1 MSRDDE
7 ELEEGNGASGSPLK
21 WLLLVLVTVVAGFFG
36 LKLLF
41 GLLKT
46 VLVLAAV
53 GGVGYLGYRLVT
65 NKLLPDD
72 SEASKTRE
80 EPKLLEAEE
89 TTAPS
94 STLTPRPKA
103 RAEDQDEALAALKEA
118 MRELDDL
125 KKLRDE

>member
-7 ELEEGNGASGSPLK
+7 ERKEGNGDSGSPLK
-21 WLLLVLVTVVAGFFG
+21 WLLLVIVTVIAGFFG

-65 NKLLPDD
+65 GKLLTTDAKD
-72 SEASKTRE
+72 TEERE

-89 TTAPS
+89 PPP
-94 STLTPRPKA
+94 STLQPRPRA

-118 MRELDDL
+118 MQELDDL

>member
-7 ELEEGNGASGSPLK
+7 ELGEGNGASGSPLK
-21 WLLLVLVTVVAGFFG
+21 WLLLVVVTVVAGFFG

-72 SEASKTRE
+72 SEASKERR

-103 RAEDQDEALAALKEA
+103 RPEDQDEALAALKEA